1 MSEIERDED
10 AQESKANEIIE
21 SEKADSAAPEGS
33 AKTFVSKR
41 AKKSHTVI
49 FVQID
54 FGHYMAFY
62 GIESV
67 AKFINR
73 TLECT
78 HTYARN
84 YKKNKNYRVVLSDNR
99 VLTDLFISYKA
110 PDKLGC
116 DFNDYLRAYIA
127 GMTLMNATPEDIEN
141 ATDNLIKS
149 LKDADAPLPTKSENE
164 TTEQEATEIKF
175 EIKDRPNARGE
186 DAHEYRK
193 DNITFSP
200 YSNLIISNAV
210 FEEMKKRAN

>member
-1 MSEIERDED
+1 MSEIENIT
-10 AQESKANEIIE
+10 QTPEII
-21 SEKADSAAPEGS
+21 DSAAPEGS

-41 AKKSHTVI
+41 YKKSHTVI

-116 DFNDYLRAYIA
+116 DFIDYLRAYIA

-164 TTEQEATEIKF
+164 TTEDTTTEIKF
-175 EIKDRPNARGE
+175 DIKDRPNARE
-186 DAHEYRK
+186 
-193 DNITFSP
+193 DNITFNPLFNPSFSP
-200 YSNLIISNAV
+200 YYNMTSFKSNLIISNAV